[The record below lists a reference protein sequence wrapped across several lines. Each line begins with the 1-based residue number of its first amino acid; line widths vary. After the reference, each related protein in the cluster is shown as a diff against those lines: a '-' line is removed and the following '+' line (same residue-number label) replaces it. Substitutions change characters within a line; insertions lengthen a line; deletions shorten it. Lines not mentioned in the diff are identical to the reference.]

1 MLLLGNRQFTAI
13 IQAQEENPMSLNRY
27 KHLTDLLQAAG
38 LDALAL
44 NPGPTLTYLTGL
56 GFHLSERPTVLLAAP
71 PAEPAL
77 ILAELE
83 ILKAKQSSVP
93 VQPITYNDNPDSWQ
107 VAFNKAVQVLHL
119 DGKKIGVEPER
130 LRVLELN
137 FLENAA
143 PGANF
148 ISAAGLLASLR
159 MQKDEQEIAAM
170 RKAVKIAQEAL
181 LATMPFIKAGVTEH
195 QVATELTLN
204 LLRAGSDPQ
213 IPFSPI
219 VSSGPNSA
227 NPHASP
233 SERKLASGD
242 LVVIDWGA
250 AFAGYF
256 SDLTRT
262 FAIGQVIPEFEEV
275 AKIVG
280 EANAAGRRT
289 ARPGIT
295 AGMVDKAARD
305 VITKANY
312 GPFFHHR
319 VGHGLG
325 MEGHEPPYMYGEN
338 QLILAEGMTFTVEPG
353 IYLADRGGVRIEDD
367 VVITRDG
374 AETLSDLPRELIH
387 LV

>member
-1 MLLLGNRQFTAI
+1 
-13 IQAQEENPMSLNRY
+13 MSLNRY
-27 KHLTDLLQAAG
+27 THLTDLMQSAS
-38 LDALAL
+38 LDALVL

-56 GFHLSERPTVLLAAP
+56 VFHLSERPTVLLVSP
-71 PAEPAL
+71 PADPAL

-83 ILKAKQSSVP
+83 ILKAKQSQVP
-93 VQPITYNDNPDSWQ
+93 VNPFTYNDNPDSWQ
-107 VAFNKAVQVLHL
+107 VAFNKAVQALRL
-119 DGKKIGVEPER
+119 DGKRIGVEPER

-148 ISAAGLLASLR
+148 VSAAALLANLR
-159 MQKDEQEIAAM
+159 MQKDGQEIAAM
-170 RKAVKIAQEAL
+170 RKAVQIAQQAL

-233 SERKLASGD
+233 GERKLTTGD
-242 LVVIDWGA
+242 LLVIDWGA
-250 AFAGYF
+250 AYAGYF

-262 FAIGQVIPEFEEV
+262 FAIGQVSPEFEEI

-280 EANAAGRRT
+280 EANAAGRST

-295 AGMVDKAARD
+295 AGMVDQAARA
-305 VITKANY
+305 VITRANY
-312 GPFFHHR
+312 GPYFHHR

-338 QLILAEGMTFTVEPG
+338 QLVLAEGMSFTVEPG

-367 VVITRDG
+367 VVITKDG
-374 AETLSDLPRELIH
+374 AETLSDLPRQLIH
-387 LV
+387 LG

>member
-1 MLLLGNRQFTAI
+1 
-13 IQAQEENPMSLNRY
+13 MSLNRY
-27 KHLTDLLQAAG
+27 AHLTDLLQSAG
-38 LDALAL
+38 LDALVL

-71 PAEPAL
+71 PAEPVL

-83 ILKAKQSSVP
+83 ILKAKQSRVP
-93 VQPITYNDNPDSWQ
+93 VQPVTYNDNPDSWQ
-107 VAFNKAVQVLHL
+107 TAFNKAVEVLHL

-143 PGANF
+143 SGAKF
-148 ISAAGLLASLR
+148 VSAAGVLASLR
-159 MQKDEQEIAAM
+159 MQKDEQEVAAM
-170 RKAVKIAQEAL
+170 RKAVQIAQDAL
-181 LATMPFIKAGVTEH
+181 RTTMPFIKAGVTE
-195 QVATELTLN
+195 QQIATELTLN
-204 LLRAGSDPQ
+204 LLRGGSEPHM
-213 IPFSPI
+213 PFSPI

-233 SERKLASGD
+233 SERKLATGD
-242 LVVIDWGA
+242 LLVIDWGA
-250 AFAGYF
+250 AYQGYF

-262 FAIGQVIPEFEEV
+262 FAIGQVLPEFEQI
-275 AKIVG
+275 AKIV
-280 EANAAGRRT
+280 EQANAAGRST
-289 ARPGIT
+289 ARPGIA
-295 AGMVDKAARD
+295 AGMVDQAARA

-312 GPFFHHR
+312 GPYFHHR

-325 MEGHEPPYMYGEN
+325 MEGHEPPYMFGEN
-338 QLILAEGMTFTVEPG
+338 QLILAEGMSFTVEPG

-374 AETLSDLPRELIH
+374 AETLSDLPRQLIH
-387 LV
+387 LG